1 MRKNVRTFAHI
12 QTIILCIKQVMM
24 ITNNNIGGYDGK
36 GIYTSR
42 HSHDFLAFRLDCLHN
57 TESVCLQ
64 LVSDKDQ
71 G

>member
-1 MRKNVRTFAHI
+1 MRRNVKTRTHI
-12 QTIILCIKQVMM
+12 QTTFVCIKEVMM

-42 HSHDFLAFRLDCLHN
+42 HSHNFLAFGLDCLHS

-64 LVSDKDQ
+64 LVYDKDQ
-71 G
+71 L